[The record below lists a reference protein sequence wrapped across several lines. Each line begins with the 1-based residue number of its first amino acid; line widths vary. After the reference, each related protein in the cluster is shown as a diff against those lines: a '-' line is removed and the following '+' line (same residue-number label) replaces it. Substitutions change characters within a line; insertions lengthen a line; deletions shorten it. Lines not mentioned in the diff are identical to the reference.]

1 MNAKFFVITAIGF
14 EADSLKEIQF
24 YLSSQQVSFKTEVH
38 KGGIEVECPLE
49 VGVKLNYILKLAT
62 RVLLRIEEFPVYH
75 FSELE
80 KKLKKLSLDKFFKEK
95 QEVLVKV
102 DSKKSKLGQEKK
114 IFQVFANVYTKY
126 KLFSKPSEAPE
137 TAMIL
142 YVDIF
147 KDNCRLSFDTTG
159 EPLYKR
165 QTMKFNA
172 EAPMR
177 ETIVHWGLNRM
188 LEEVSPWEKPLRF
201 VDPFC
206 GSGTLLLETLDYF
219 KKNSRPFSFEKSFS
233 IKPIHEDKDPKEIQK
248 FPFKEYMAVDI
259 DSKALEVCSQNLK
272 EKTKETVIVLKSGD
286 STQPE
291 KSESLYE
298 SWIFSNLPYGKRVE
312 DKLPKDLTDVL
323 YQNYKPRVMGL
334 FYPEKLSHPKAKKA
348 LHHGVENGGLKLY
361 FSVLVF

>member
-1 MNAKFFVITAIGF
+1 MKAKFFVITAIGF

-24 YLSSQQVSFKTEVH
+24 FLSSQQVDFKAEIQ
-38 KGGIEVECPLE
+38 KGGIAVECPMDM
-49 VGVKLNYILKLAT
+49 GFKLNYVLKLAT

-80 KKLKKLSLDKFFKEK
+80 KKIKKLSLDKFFKEK
-95 QEVLVKV
+95 QEVLIKV

-114 IFQVFANVYTKY
+114 IFQVFANVYNKY

-137 TAMIL
+137 AAMIL

-177 ETIVHWGLNRM
+177 ETIAHWGLNRM
-188 LEEVSPWEKPLRF
+188 LEAVSPWEKPLRF

-206 GSGTLLLETLDYF
+206 GSGTLLLESLNYF
-219 KKNSRPFSFEKSFS
+219 NRNSRPFSFEKSFS
-233 IKPIHEDKDPKEIQK
+233 MKPDLEDKNLKSVQK
-248 FPFKEYMAVDI
+248 FPFKEYIANDI
-259 DSKALEVCSQNLK
+259 DAKALEVCSQNLK
-272 EKTKETVIVLKSGD
+272 EKMKENTIVLKQVD
-286 STQPE
+286 STKLD

-312 DKLPKDLTDVL
+312 DKLPKNLTEIL
-323 YQNYKPRVMGL
+323 FQNYKPRVMGL
-334 FYPEKLSHPKAKKA
+334 FYPEKLSHPKAKKS
-348 LHHGVENGGLKLY
+348 LHHSVENGGLKLY
-361 FSVLVF
+361 LSVLVF